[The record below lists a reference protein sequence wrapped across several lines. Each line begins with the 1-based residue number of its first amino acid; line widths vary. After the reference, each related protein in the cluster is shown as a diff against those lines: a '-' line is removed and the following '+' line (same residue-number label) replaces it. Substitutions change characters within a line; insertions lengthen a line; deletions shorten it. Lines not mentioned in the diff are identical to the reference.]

1 MLEKS
6 YNIALVVFSIS
17 VAAIGAYATIE
28 IARRV
33 RATEGRRRQRWI
45 YGGIVAMALG
55 AWSMDFVGLF
65 ALRLTVPVWY
75 DILLV
80 IASFLA
86 AVMGSAIAFFVINR
100 DSARFSLL
108 TVGS

>member
-55 AWSMDFVGLF
+55 AWSMDFVGLL
-65 ALRLTVPVWY
+65 ALRLTVPLWPG
-75 DILLV
+75 ILLV
-80 IASFLA
+80 IASFRSA
-86 AVMGSAIAFFVINR
+86 GMGSARAVFCTNP
-100 DSARFSLL
+100 
-108 TVGS
+108 